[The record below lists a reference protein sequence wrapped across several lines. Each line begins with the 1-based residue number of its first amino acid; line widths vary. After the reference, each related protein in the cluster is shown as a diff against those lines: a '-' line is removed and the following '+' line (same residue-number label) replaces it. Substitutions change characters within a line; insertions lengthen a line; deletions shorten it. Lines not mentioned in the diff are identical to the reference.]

1 MEAINNDKNCKTLWR
16 HLKDLNSTT
25 DHNID
30 MITYE
35 DKNLTDKIDIV
46 NCLNDHLSSVGEK
59 LIPHPHSNF
68 ESEKINNY
76 VKSKINDNTL
86 FSLYTVTNG
95 DVFKYPTNLDINK
108 STGTDGVG
116 PRILKVSK
124 SVIADSLTNII
135 NLSLCTGSIIGGVV
149 CGFIVLVVISIGLV
163 ILRKDEND
171 TGERGSDHISVDK
184 AGTLSGEQDHYQTS
198 SYGDTDLSRTLEGRS
213 DYFVSFH
220 KAQDRKE
227 STTSIDG
234 SDFFGFSNS

>member
-16 HLKDLNSTT
+16 HSKDLNSTT

-46 NCLNDHLSSVGEK
+46 NCLNDHFSSVGEN

-95 DVFKYPTNLDINK
+95 DVFKYLTNLDINK

-124 SVIADSLTNII
+124 SIIVDSLTHII
-135 NLSLCTGSIIGGVV
+135 NLSLCTGHSCHASSTV
-149 CGFIVLVVISIGLV
+149 CFHACVYVTGFL
-163 ILRKDEND
+163 DE
-171 TGERGSDHISVDK
+171 IK
-184 AGTLSGEQDHYQTS
+184 
-198 SYGDTDLSRTLEGRS
+198 
-213 DYFVSFH
+213 
-220 KAQDRKE
+220 
-227 STTSIDG
+227 
-234 SDFFGFSNS
+234 